1 MDVVTITMDL
11 LLATLLV
18 AALAYGFKLERKLKA
33 LRDSQAGFAEAVRSL
48 DAAAHRAETG
58 LETLRLTTDAAH
70 DELHDRILK
79 ARELKIELD
88 KLIDRAERVQAA
100 APPPAPEIERPAP
113 SDYGR
118 QRLAEARQNEDR
130 REDRPAFPAPAQ
142 RQERPR
148 NLPAAMTKGRDAPAK
163 RPAARGLDEDLF
175 ETAAPSARPAFGV
188 DR

>member
-48 DAAAHRAETG
+48 DTAASRAEAG

-79 ARELKIELD
+79 ARELKAELD

-118 QRLAEARQNEDR
+118 QRLAESRLN
-130 REDRPAFPAPAQ
+130 EDRPAPFPTPAQ
-142 RQERPR
+142 RPERPR
-148 NLPAAMTKGRDAPAK
+148 SLPAAMTKGRDAPAK
-163 RPAARGLDEDLF
+163 RPADRGLDEDLF
-175 ETAAPSARPAFGV
+175 ETAAPRARPASGV